1 MRDKI
6 SKCNLFAYGSLR
18 HAAFIE
24 SITGDMHEGRSA
36 VLHGYKKF
44 YTPFGFPF
52 ILPHPAGRVHG
63 KIYPEITP
71 DALEKIDHFE
81 CEGTLYDRKSVSV
94 SVQGKPFPAQAYIA
108 NLIHIRR
115 SFGPNMDLALVEK
128 AEKFIESH
136 AGERIEIL
144 MTKPL
149 QSQSETDITAMTQ
162 QELFGAEI
170 FNLLNML
177 LLDKYVSDYTIDTH
191 LKVRG
196 QPSLEPIRHAPEKKA
211 CANHY
216 MWLAMR
222 FMVLNQLE
230 ENFRHQFR
238 AELFIRWPYSRFT
251 LSLLAALMLYNRHRD
266 DLDAWLR
273 NTVDPFTPSGKRYIE
288 YAYQAVQIAQ
298 QFHQRHI
305 QETALIVREI
315 LLEPKHGHV
324 PLGAELEFSNAG
336 RSAVYEQ
343 RPADPDFHHFRY
355 FFDFELDR
363 RSWKLGG
370 YVDDHKLSPIREKT
384 QGGFLEYSLGK
395 TDIFQ
400 HDSQP
405 VTDDPRILSLL
416 IRELIR
422 YTPVKPHSL
431 HLSFQDTAQNGFR
444 ERNDP
449 EMLKCCLL
457 LGGELAC
464 NENGELIEQR
474 LHYRETSDP
483 WGGVH
488 FIRENFHHLLGTEE
502 EKKPLRVLEY
512 QFPRLQAETD
522 YEPLIMAMKGFHLGY
537 RPHPL
542 SSVAT
547 TRYLETSQEEIQDL
561 CRWADHV
568 DPLGEDAIKKFL
580 EHVESGLYLE
590 RKKTRGHAIKY
601 IQSMLFEIEKS
612 LRLRNEWIENARSQE
627 EMGPAPANA
636 GSPQTTER
644 KGNHG
649 KIQ

>member
-1 MRDKI
+1 MWDTNT
-6 SKCNLFAYGSLR
+6 KCNLFAYGSLR

-24 SITGDMHEGRSA
+24 SITGDMHEGHSA

-52 ILPHPAGRVHG
+52 ILPHLKGRVHG
-63 KIYPEITP
+63 KIYFDISPE
-71 DALEKIDHFE
+71 ALEKIDHFE

-94 SVQGKPFPAQAYIA
+94 SVQGKPLLSQAYIA

-136 AGERIEIL
+136 VGERIEIL

-149 QSQSETDITAMTQ
+149 HAQSEIDITAMTH

-177 LLDKYVSDYTIDTH
+177 LLDKYVSDYTIDSH

-196 QPSLEPIRHAPEKKA
+196 RPSLEPIRRSSEKTA
-211 CANHY
+211 CANRY

-238 AELFIRWPYSRFT
+238 TELFIRWPYSRFT
-251 LSLLAALMLYNRHRD
+251 QSLLAALILYNRHREE
-266 DLDAWLR
+266 LDTWIR
-273 NTVDPFTPSGKRYIE
+273 NTDNTLSPARKSYFE
-288 YAYQAVQIAQ
+288 YANHAVQIAQ
-298 QFHQRHI
+298 QFHQRHL
-305 QETALIVREI
+305 QETSLIVRE
-315 LLEPKHGHV
+315 LLMEPKHGHV

-336 RSAVYEQ
+336 RCAVHDH

-370 YVDDHKLSPIREKT
+370 YVDDHKFSPIREKT

-405 VTDDPRILSLL
+405 VTDDPRILARL
-416 IRELIR
+416 IQELIL

-431 HLSFQDTAQNGFR
+431 HLSFQDTGPDDIR
-444 ERNDP
+444 EGNDP

-457 LGGELAC
+457 LGGELSRNAD
-464 NENGELIEQR
+464 GELIEQR

-512 QFPRLQAETD
+512 QFPRLRSGAE
-522 YEPLIMAMKGFHLGY
+522 YEPLIMAFKGFHLGY
-537 RPHPL
+537 RPRPL

-547 TRYLETSQEEIQDL
+547 TRYQDASRAEIQEL
-561 CRWADHV
+561 CRWADQV
-568 DPLGEDAIKKFL
+568 EPLGEVVISEFL
-580 EHVESGLYLE
+580 EHVETGLLLE
-590 RKKTRGHAIKY
+590 RKKARGHAKKY
-601 IQSMLFEIEKS
+601 IQNMLFEIEKS
-612 LRLRNEWIENARSQE
+612 LRLQNEWIENARKKE
-627 EMGPAPANA
+627 HGDPASETVE
-636 GSPQTTER
+636 SP
-644 KGNHG
+644 
-649 KIQ
+649 